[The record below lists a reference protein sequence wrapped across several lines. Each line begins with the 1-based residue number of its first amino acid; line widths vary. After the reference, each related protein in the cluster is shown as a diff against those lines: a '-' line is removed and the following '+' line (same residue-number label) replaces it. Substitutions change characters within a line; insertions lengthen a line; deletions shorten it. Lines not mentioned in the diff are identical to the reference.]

1 MARRELH
8 GVLPVFQTPFLLAG
22 EPDLDVL
29 EAEIRWMFDQGVDGI
44 VMGMVSEVLRL
55 SASEVSA
62 VGARACAIA
71 LEHDS
76 PCVISV
82 GAESTYVA
90 IENARRAVGYGASAL
105 MAIPP
110 MATSASEAEKF
121 EYYSAILRS
130 VDVPIIVQ
138 DASGYVGQ
146 PLTIAVQARLLD
158 LFGQQVMFKPE
169 APPIGPRV
177 SVLRDKTDG
186 RARIFE
192 GTGGIALVDSYRRGI
207 VGTMPGADLCWAVVA
222 LWRALEE
229 GDEAAVRAIHG
240 PLATLISMQPDLDA
254 FLAIEKHL
262 LSLQGVFPNTLVRGP
277 VSYTLDLETTREV
290 EALFGCLQDAVAAS
304 SLTTTA

>member
-1 MARRELH
+1 MAHRELH
-8 GVLPVFQTPFLLAG
+8 GVLPVFQTPFLVAG
-22 EPDLDVL
+22 EPDLDTL
-29 EAEIRWMFDQGVDGI
+29 EAELRWMFEKGVDGV

-55 SASEVSA
+55 SESEVAA
-62 VGARACAIA
+62 VAARACAVA

-82 GAESTYVA
+82 GAESTYLA
-90 IENARRAVGYGASAL
+90 LENARRAVGYGANAL

-110 MATSASEAEKF
+110 MSTAVSDAEQLD
-121 EYYSAILRS
+121 YYSALIRS
-130 VDVPIIVQ
+130 VDVPVIVQ

-177 SVLRDKTDG
+177 SVLRDETDG

-192 GTGGIALVDSYRRGI
+192 GTGGIALVDSHRRGI

-222 LWRALEE
+222 LWRALEA
-229 GDEAAVRAIHG
+229 GDEAAVRTIHG
-240 PLATLISMQPDLDA
+240 PLAALISMQPQLDA

-262 LSLQGVFPNTLVRGP
+262 LKLQGVFPNTLVRGP
-277 VSYTLDLETTREV
+277 VSYTLDPETTREV
-290 EALFGCLQDAVAAS
+290 EALFGCLQHAVSGSRVSTPA
-304 SLTTTA
+304 